1 MITQFILVLFLFFA
15 ASRVYLQ
22 WRRGRIDLKSFLFWL
37 MVFSGAII
45 GILRPDLT
53 TRLARLV
60 GIGRGA
66 DAVIYFSVT
75 ILFYLLFRLYIY
87 VEDLRHEISDLISQL
102 ALKEDK
108 KLLKK
113 KK

>member
-1 MITQFILVLFLFFA
+1 MFLVFA

-37 MVFSGAII
+37 FVFCSAMVGII
-45 GILRPDLT
+45 RPDLT
-53 TRLARLV
+53 TGLARLV

-66 DAVIYFSVT
+66 DAVIYLSVT

-87 VEDLRHEISDLISQL
+87 VEDLRHEMSDIISQL

-108 KLLKK
+108 KHVTKK
-113 KK
+113 K